1 MSRKTFTAI
10 FERCDSDVG
19 LDGMAAVFNQSTS
32 PDTCIHINEIRV
44 LARPINPDVTNPL
57 GNQGI
62 ISLDRISAVS
72 GGHEVVPF
80 KHDTDAAD
88 LPSQVKLYENPD
100 SVTVTNTIRRF
111 GDCISSYTILKQIS
125 FQAMNRAPGICDSND
140 HSGRTCEGHNVW
152 HVDGDTD
159 TEPLVLNPG
168 EGFALVRRE
177 WGLPQAFHF
186 GVTVRVV
193 GTNRTYKYRDG
204 DVGSVLGIGMASIA
218 LINGAGSGV
227 VLQVMIVSLP
237 DMGEENIPRYRIMR
251 CGAGMDIDKAGQ
263 AVTVV
268 PHDTA
273 NSMADVAAYRGAM
286 QVLPEAAKN
295 GMQINYHNYQ
305 NTPITTL
312 MQQRADCFRVWLGVG
327 PYITETGTV
336 TMSHDMFS
344 RSEFEV
350 WPGDRR
356 GAGHGG
362 DQEIILWP
370 GQGIAVVG
378 GGGGFIETSEQA
390 YLDIEICGFVEGGPT
405 PVEVAAS
412 VWAYPSRSLTA

>member
-1 MSRKTFTAI
+1 MSRKSFTAI

-19 LDGMAAVFNQSTS
+19 LDGMAAVFNEAVA
-32 PDTCIHINEIRV
+32 PDKSIHITEIRTMI
-44 LARPINPDVTNPL
+44 RPINPDVTNIL

-62 ISLDRISAVS
+62 ISLDRISAVT
-72 GGHEVVPF
+72 GGTEVVPD
-80 KHDTDAAD
+80 KHDTDASD

-100 SVTVTNTIRRF
+100 SVTFTSTVRRF
-111 GDCISSYTILKQIS
+111 GDCISSYTILKSIS
-125 FQAMNRAPGICDSND
+125 FQAMMRAPGICDAND

-177 WGLPQAFHF
+177 FGLPQAFHF

-193 GTNRTYKYRDG
+193 GTSRTYKYRDG
-204 DVGSVLGIGMASIA
+204 DVGSVLGKGMASIA
-218 LINGAGSGV
+218 FINGAGSGV

-237 DMGEENIPRYRIMR
+237 DLGEENIPRYRIMR
-251 CGAGMDIDKAGQ
+251 CGAGMDADKAGK

-268 PHDTA
+268 PHDTGNA
-273 NSMADVAAYRGAM
+273 VTEVTAYRGAM
-286 QVLPEAAKN
+286 KVLPLAASL
-295 GMQINYHNYQ
+295 GMQVDYHNYA
-305 NTPITTL
+305 NSPITTL
-312 MQQRADCFRVWLGVG
+312 MQQRADNFRCWLGAG
-327 PYITETGTV
+327 PYISETGTV
-336 TMSHDMFS
+336 TLDPAMLS

-356 GAGHGG
+356 GGNS
-362 DQEIILWP
+362 QTEIILWP

-378 GGGGFIETSEQA
+378 GGAGFIETSEQA
-390 YLDIEICGFVEGGPT
+390 YLDIEITGYVEDPYD
-405 PVEVAAS
+405 PQEIAAA
-412 VWAYPSRSLTA
+412 VWARSGRSLTA